1 MCIRIGYAD
10 ADRLVSYPDVRFL
23 SGYPLVLGASGPFG
37 ALQPGRVVVRPV
49 EGAESRF

>member
-37 ALQPGRVVVRPV
+37 ALKPGGVAVRPV